1 MSSARRFPSQIG
13 ARVKYLIGVGSTAD
27 VGLAEAVGDSFGAD
41 GASIIRV
48 ENGTFSSIGS
58 LATTDEI
65 TAAVSAA
72 SASVSLYRADSNIT
86 GTLFKDLGRTL
97 TVYDATT
104 ALHVAT
110 YRECQLVAGGPEGV
124 PEDTPTYGA
133 DYYVRVWA
141 ADGSGV
147 AVARLG

>member
-1 MSSARRFPSQIG
+1 MEGTDGEQ
-13 ARVKYLIGVGSTAD
+13 
-27 VGLAEAVGDSFGAD
+27 FGTG
-41 GASIIRV
+41 GASVIRV
-48 ENGTFSSIGS
+48 ANGTFSSIGS
-58 LATTDEI
+58 LATTAEI
-65 TAAVSAA
+65 TAALTAA
-72 SASVSLYRADSNIT
+72 EETAVVQYCEEGGANIT

-141 ADGSGV
+141 ADGDGV